1 MGVWL
6 AVAILAS
13 PALCSTAGAQTAVRR
28 TGNELRAIV
37 DDEPRELAKWNIPAS
52 PLPAGTPIDSREPSL
67 WERYRFYIIAALTA
81 LVAQAVLIAGLLVQ
95 DARRRRAEEAVWRS
109 QAELRKSYER
119 VRDLGSRLLDAQE
132 HERARIA
139 RELHDDISQQLAVLT
154 IELRRLTGR
163 VQGPAAA
170 IATKVIKR
178 TDDIARS
185 VHDLS
190 HRLHP
195 ARLRLAGLVP
205 ALEGLRSELSRADF
219 SVTFSHSNVPAT
231 LSTELGLSLYR
242 IVQEALHNA
251 AKHSQARTVAVELR
265 AGADGLTLTI
275 VDDGVGFDI
284 EADAT
289 RGMGLISVRER
300 VEAVDGT
307 FGIRSHPG
315 QGTALEVRVPL
326 PLTAGQ
332 HFVAAG

>member
-1 MGVWL
+1 MGVCL
-6 AVAILAS
+6 AAAILGS
-13 PALCSTAGAQTAVRR
+13 PLLRSTATAQTADRR
-28 TGNELRAIV
+28 TGTQLRAII
-37 DDEPRELAKWNIPAS
+37 DDEPRQLAQRNIPGS
-52 PLPAGTPIDSREPSL
+52 PLPPGTQTDFREASL
-67 WERYRFYIIAALTA
+67 WDRYRIYIIAGLTA
-81 LVAQAVLIAGLLVQ
+81 LIAEAVLIAGLLVQ

-109 QAELRKSYER
+109 QAELRNSYER

-170 IATKVIKR
+170 MATKVIKR

-195 ARLRLAGLVP
+195 ARLQLTGLVP
-205 ALEGLRSELSRADF
+205 ALEGLRSKVSRPDF
-219 SVTFSHSNVPAT
+219 RVTFSHSNVPAT
-231 LSTELGLSLYR
+231 VSTELGLSLYR

-251 AKHSQARTVAVELR
+251 AKHSQARTVSVELR

-275 VDDGVGFDI
+275 VDDGVGF
-284 EADAT
+284 EVGADAR
-289 RGMGLISVRER
+289 RGVGLISVRER

-307 FGIRSHPG
+307 FDIRSHPG
-315 QGTALEVRVPL
+315 QGTALEVRVRLPL
-326 PLTAGQ
+326 PAGQ